1 MLEQLTWYA
10 RRLRAMSPREVYERS
25 QRMIG
30 HNIDAASYT
39 ISPRLWRAH
48 WEPPPENLFR
58 EAPIGIARGFLREER
73 AVGLR
78 TRLPAEAS
86 ALVSRAD
93 KLMDARIRF
102 FGYPEVRSVDA
113 RDQDRDPFSGRLWP
127 RRHSKLIDY
136 RRRTAGDPKWIW
148 ELNRCQDLPVL
159 AASWLLTGRTSY
171 GEAASRRLL
180 SWIRLHPPGR
190 GIAWSSGFEA
200 GIRAI
205 ALAVTIDALR
215 GSDFLSP
222 DEEKTAL
229 RALWQHARWIERDP
243 STGSSANNHRI
254 GELAGLVVIGS
265 LAPELEDAR
274 RWVAAGVEM
283 LGREA
288 ELQIRA
294 DGTSAE
300 QAFSYHVFVVDLLL
314 VATAALDCA
323 GHAVPPS
330 IAAAIERSGDALW
343 AQLVLDEPV
352 PTYGD
357 SDDGR
362 AIVLDGRDL
371 RDPRGAAAAVAARFG
386 HARSARAASGL
397 DATAW
402 WLFGRDG
409 AARLDEVEPAPEP
422 GSVLLPDGGLAILR
436 SGRRRAML
444 DCGPHGH
451 LSIAAHAHADA
462 LRLDV
467 SFADAQLVVDPG
479 VGSYFGQPAL
489 REAFRGT
496 GFHATVAVDEVSS
509 SEAGGPFL
517 WTRHAVA
524 RLLAADLAEGLLVAE
539 HDGYA
544 CLEDPVLHRRAVVA
558 LGESLLVVDRLQ
570 ASGAHLYSQRWP
582 LHPDLELAERE
593 VDRIVARQ
601 NGPGL
606 GLVLAAS
613 QPFSLNVVRGSQ
625 DPLAG
630 WWSERL
636 ESAAPSWLVTLDT
649 SAVGALEIAALLV
662 PFESESVPD
671 SELEL
676 EVGEHMTR
684 VDVVTPSGE
693 ASIEL
698 DLGSPVVRL
707 PRVTTMRRAR

>member
-1 MLEQLTWYA
+1 MREQLTWYA
-10 RRLRAMSPREVYERS
+10 RRLRAMSPREASERS
-25 QRMIG
+25 RRMLG
-30 HNIDAASYT
+30 HNIDAASYA
-39 ISPRLWRAH
+39 IFPRAWRAR
-48 WEPPPENLFR
+48 WEPAPENLLR
-58 EAPIGIARGFLREER
+58 DEPLRVAGGFLRPER
-73 AVGLR
+73 ATGLR
-78 TRLPAEAS
+78 TRLPEEAT

-93 KLMDARIRF
+93 EIMDARIQF
-102 FGYPEVRSVDA
+102 FGYPEVRSDDA

-136 RRRTAGDPKWIW
+136 RRRAVGDPKWIW

-159 AASWLLTGRTSY
+159 AAAWLLSGRASY

-215 GSDFLSP
+215 GSGLLSP
-222 DEEKTAL
+222 DEEKRAL
-229 RALWQHARWIERDP
+229 RALWQHARWIECDP

-265 LAPELEDAR
+265 LARELEDAR
-274 RWVAAGVEM
+274 RWVATGGEM
-283 LGREA
+283 LAREA

-300 QAFSYHVFVVDLLL
+300 QAFSYHVFVLDLLL

-323 GHAVPPS
+323 GHPVPPA

-343 AQLVLDEPV
+343 AQLGADEPV

-371 RDPRGAAAAVAARFG
+371 RDPRGAAAAVAARLG
-386 HARSARAASGL
+386 HAGCVRAASGL

-402 WLFGRDG
+402 WLFGADG
-409 AARLDEVEPAPEP
+409 AARLEGVEPAPTP
-422 GSVLLPDGGLAILR
+422 GSVLLPEAGLVILR
-436 SGRRRAML
+436 SGRRRAVL

-467 SFADAQLVVDPG
+467 SFANSELVVDPG

-517 WTRHAVA
+517 WTRHAA
-524 RLLAADLAEGLLVAE
+524 GRLLAADLAEGLLVAE
-539 HDGYA
+539 HDGYLR
-544 CLEDPVLHRRAVVA
+544 LEDPVLHRRAIVA

-582 LHPDLELAERE
+582 LHPDLELAEHE
-593 VDRIVARQ
+593 VDRMVARRS
-601 NGPGL
+601 GS
-606 GLVLAAS
+606 GLVLALTAS
-613 QPFSLNVVRGSQ
+613 QPFTLNAVRGRQ
-625 DPLAG
+625 DPLRG

-636 ESAAPSWLVTLDT
+636 ESVAPSYLIMLDVP
-649 SAVGALEIAALLV
+649 AVGAVEIAALLV
-662 PFESESVPD
+662 PFESESVPK
-671 SELEL
+671 SGLNL
-676 EVGEHMTR
+676 EVGDHSTR
-684 VDVVTPSGE
+684 VEALTPSGG

-707 PRVTTMRRAR
+707 PRVTTMMSAT

>member
-10 RRLRAMSPREVYERS
+10 RRLRAMSPREASERS
-25 QRMIG
+25 RRMLG
-30 HNIDAASYT
+30 HNIDAASYAM
-39 ISPRLWRAH
+39 SSRAWRAR
-48 WEPPPENLFR
+48 WEPPPENLLREEPFR
-58 EAPIGIARGFLREER
+58 VVGGFLRKER
-73 AVGLR
+73 ATGLR
-78 TRLPAEAS
+78 TRLPADATT
-86 ALVSRAD
+86 LVSRAD
-93 KLMDARIRF
+93 ELMDARIRF

-113 RDQDRDPFSGRLWP
+113 RDRDRDPFSGRLWP

-136 RRRTAGDPKWIW
+136 RRQAVGDPKWIW

-159 AASWLLTGRTSY
+159 AAAWLLSGRSSY
-171 GEAASRRLL
+171 GEAASTRLL
-180 SWIRLHPPGR
+180 SWIRFHPPGR

-215 GSDFLSP
+215 GSDLLSA

-274 RWVAAGVEM
+274 RWVAAGGEM

-300 QAFSYHVFVVDLLL
+300 QAFSYHVFVLDLLL

-323 GHAVPPS
+323 GHPVPGS

-343 AQLVLDEPV
+343 AQLGPDEPV

-386 HARSARAASGL
+386 HAGGARVASGL

-402 WLFGRDG
+402 WLFGSDG
-409 AARLDEVEPAPEP
+409 AERLEGVEPASEP
-422 GSVLLPDGGLAILR
+422 GSVLLPDAGLAILR
-436 SGRRRAML
+436 SGHRRAVL
-444 DCGPHGH
+444 DCGQHGH

-496 GFHATVAVDEVSS
+496 GFHATVVVDGVSS

-517 WTRHAVA
+517 WTKHAA
-524 RLLAADLAEGLLVAE
+524 GRLLAADLAKGLLVAE
-539 HDGYA
+539 HDGYLR
-544 CLEDPVLHRRAVVA
+544 LEDPVLHRRAVVA

-570 ASGAHLYSQRWP
+570 ASGAHLFSQRWP
-582 LHPDLELAERE
+582 LHPDLELAACQA
-593 VDRIVARQ
+593 DRMVARQ
-601 NGPGL
+601 TGS
-606 GLVLAAS
+606 GLVLALTAS
-613 QPFSLNVVRGSQ
+613 QPFSLNAVRGSQ
-625 DPLAG
+625 NPLGG

-636 ESAAPSWLVTLDT
+636 ESVAPSCLVMLDVH
-649 SAVGALEIAALLV
+649 AVGVLEIAALLV

-671 SELEL
+671 SELKL
-676 EVGEHMTR
+676 EVNERETR
-684 VDVVTPSGE
+684 VEVLTPSGG

-707 PRVTTMRRAR
+707 PRVTTMMSAT